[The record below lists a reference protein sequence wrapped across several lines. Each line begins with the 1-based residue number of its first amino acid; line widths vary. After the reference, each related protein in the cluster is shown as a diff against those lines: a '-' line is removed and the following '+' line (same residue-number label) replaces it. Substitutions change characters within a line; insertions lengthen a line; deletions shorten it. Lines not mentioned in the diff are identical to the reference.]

1 MVYTAIESLS
11 LVLTARVL
19 ILYPAVPTRA
29 GVFTT
34 VRRELCNYWSMNK
47 IVLWE
52 GLIAPWK
59 NKINIVPPLEMEKRC
74 SSSYRCWSLVQTDLG
89 RLECTPV
96 RARVGLCQQTQAI
109 CVYDERM
116 SAGYIRGVYV
126 CSMVRIFALFLYNYN
141 LYIV

>member
-34 VRRELCNYWSMNK
+34 VRRELCSYWSMNK
-47 IVLWE
+47 IVFEE
-52 GLIAPWK
+52 GLVVSGVLEEL
-59 NKINIVPPLEMEKRC
+59 IVPPLEMEKRC
-74 SSSYRCWSLVQTDLG
+74 SSSCCCWSLVQTDLG
-89 RLECTPV
+89 WFECTPA
-96 RARVGLCQQTQAI
+96 RARVGLCRQTQVI

-126 CSMVRIFALFLYNYN
+126 CSMVRIFSLS
-141 LYIV
+141 I